1 MSDSEDLKSSQP
13 ERSVHVDWKTLA
25 KWAFGGLALLLLLVA
40 IWQERV
46 DFFDAVARLRPPT
59 ILAALAFGALAAVFN
74 TLSWRMAY
82 SGLGIDL
89 PLGTS
94 FRVFLVSQIGKY
106 IPGSVWPVLA
116 QMEMARDRGISRAR
130 AGTASIVSML
140 VGVVTAALA
149 SVLVLFTEGPGVLGQ
164 YWGVLLVAPLGLI
177 ALTPPV
183 LGRLL
188 QIVGRVIR
196 RPLDSTGL
204 RGRSL
209 AASVFWGMLMWIA
222 FGLHAW
228 FILRDL
234 VPEVHVGFTAAAGAF
249 ALAWVVGFLFVL
261 APAGVGVREVILVVA
276 LGGTLGRPDAL
287 ALAIVSRV
295 LLTVIDLCGAGVG
308 IMIPKRRTEP
318 GTEG

>member
-1 MSDSEDLKSSQP
+1 MNYSEDPHFSRSQH
-13 ERSVHVDWKTLA
+13 RRRIDWKTMV
-25 KWAFGGLALLLLLVA
+25 KWAFGGLALLLLLIAV
-40 IWQERV
+40 WQERAG
-46 DFFDAVARLRPPT
+46 FLNAVARLRPST
-59 ILAALAFGALAAVFN
+59 LLVTLAFGALAAVFN
-74 TLSWRMAY
+74 TLSWRMSY

-89 PLGTS
+89 PLRTS

-149 SVLVLFTEGPGVLGQ
+149 SVLVLFTEGSGVLDQ
-164 YWGVLLVAPLGLI
+164 YWGVMLVAPLGLI
-177 ALTPPV
+177 ALMPPV
-183 LGRLL
+183 LARILRTLGK
-188 QIVGRVIR
+188 VIR
-196 RPLDSTGL
+196 RPLDSSGI

-209 AASVFWGMLMWIA
+209 AASVLWGMLMWAA

-234 VPEVHVGFTAAAGAF
+234 VPGVHVGVLAAAGAF

-261 APAGVGVREVILVVA
+261 APAGVGVREVVLVVA
-276 LGGTLGRPDAL
+276 LGGALGRADAL

-295 LLTVIDLCGAGVG
+295 LLTVVDLCGAGVG
-308 IMIPKRRTEP
+308 IVIPKRRTTPDSEN
-318 GTEG
+318 